1 MNKKTIITILLTLV
15 AFTGYAQTSK
25 DSLYILGVVADGF
38 TKAAIPDAFVTLMRT
53 DSTVVDTMHVHKS
66 HSYMSGVGRSA
77 GTTEYYFKM
86 NREPKD
92 YVIKVEHPNY
102 ETAFAP
108 YTQKKVSRRLQYVHV
123 PTIYLKNIIWAKS
136 IRFYIDFAQDYAV
149 LGEI

>member
-66 HSYMSGVGRSA
+66 HSYTSGVGRSA

-86 NREPKD
+86 NRGS
-92 YVIKVEHPNY
+92 VAIV
-102 ETAFAP
+102 
-108 YTQKKVSRRLQYVHV
+108 R
-123 PTIYLKNIIWAKS
+123 
-136 IRFYIDFAQDYAV
+136 
-149 LGEI
+149 G